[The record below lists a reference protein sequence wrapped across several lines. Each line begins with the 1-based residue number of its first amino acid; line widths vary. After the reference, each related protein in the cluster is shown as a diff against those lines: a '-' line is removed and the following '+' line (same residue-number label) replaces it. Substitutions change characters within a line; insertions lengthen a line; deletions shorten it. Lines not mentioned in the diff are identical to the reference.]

1 LRNLSRISLYIMIL
15 LIVAGGSSQ
24 IFTYDS
30 LILSSKSYT
39 SQPSCLTYSIYIPA
53 VSERGGGEMVKIN
66 VLSVANEKNLSII
79 GVEEIGLDTL
89 ISLLV
94 AYITAERTVNPD
106 LGNYGIYMIFPS
118 QTRSVRGPSAGL
130 MFFYIFSNIGKEIYE
145 NISGTGALNLDG
157 VIESIGGVYEKIS
170 AAKSL
175 GVIKIFYVPSSNY
188 LAEDLYKTSW
198 RDIKL
203 IPVSSIE
210 GFSGYHDH
218 IYTNYSDKNLYQ
230 DPMMKENIHMIQKI
244 YEQHIRN
251 EFIKGL
257 ETAQLYN
264 ITLARDIYYMYDLY
278 ESMPKD
284 DELFLARTNILYLN
298 SINLYSYI
306 LAYLYNYNKD
316 LYNKLSNQMISYIR
330 ESLRKIEQNINK
342 IDISILRSKDLMN
355 IYLLYLTRVYDLI
368 KIYRDNRNFSDIY
381 DYNDLSRAYMRSISL
396 DLWNDLLNLYLERYV
411 SYKYNITEESS
422 YIEDY
427 KKKIDLMFT
436 FLNISH
442 REGYEYYNLLR
453 RYLIINGSEEKIKF
467 LKVVS
472 EIMYLKDLFYNY
484 SYTLRYSSLIN
495 VYTSSGVSGLK
506 KLYYDLDYIDPLT
519 KYFEKYYDIDPI
531 SYEFNVAIKF
541 FIERSLEENLTITF
555 LRLWT
560 GLDVEMLSN
569 NFILNYL
576 YDNISIPL
584 VNIKRMAEIPNE
596 CVMSSGSIGVTRLL
610 ESSLP
615 ETYHYVKM
623 IVSMM
628 IISIS
633 ILIIIVF
640 SIRTY
645 HFLRKS

>member
-1 LRNLSRISLYIMIL
+1 
-15 LIVAGGSSQ
+15 
-24 IFTYDS
+24 
-30 LILSSKSYT
+30 
-39 SQPSCLTYSIYIPA
+39 
-53 VSERGGGEMVKIN
+53 MVKIN
-66 VLSVANEKNLSII
+66 ILSVANEKNLSII

-157 VIESIGGVYEKIS
+157 VVESIGGVYEKIS

-230 DPMMKENIHMIQKI
+230 DPMMKENIYMIQKI
-244 YEQHIRN
+244 YEEHIRN

-596 CVMSSGSIGVTRLL
+596 CVMSSGNISVTSLL